1 LGNRDAA
8 ELPPLVEETAAFRV
22 KRGMLYLSAL
32 NELRNKH
39 VQYINRV
46 GSWNTMNA
54 RMVVRCLDLLL
65 QTTHNILCPAET
77 VEDSDYEE
85 LRRAVDESDEGYY
98 TDGAAEE
105 DSQVFW
111 GPGVGVCESVHD
123 LSGSTLEQNVYSQ
136 LHF

>member
-85 LRRAVDESDEGYY
+85 LRCAVDECDEGYY

-105 DSQVFW
+105 DSQVC
-111 GPGVGVCESVHD
+111 GA
-123 LSGSTLEQNVYSQ
+123 STLNVAQCSR
-136 LHF
+136 